1 MKGSS
6 GFSKQPMGRPP
17 VLQVGTMHAEKVRK
31 ELRYVHPTELSIE
44 ALAHLRGVL
53 VRSTPS
59 SGARASLVRLG
70 ERGIIGVTEG
80 LSDGARRWAIAHEL
94 GHFEAHPHVSYLGL
108 CTGEDLRADYRS
120 SGREP
125 EANAF
130 AAELLLPKDLL
141 LPLCDVKEVRW
152 EPVESIAKAFLV
164 SLTAAAF
171 RFVQLTDERAIVV
184 CCEHGAVK
192 WSAGNRSF
200 GPRPP
205 RGMKLDGWSLAY
217 DFFAKN
223 DERRRRETVSA
234 SAWVP
239 GLSDDL
245 ELVEHVIPM
254 PMLGQTLSLLW
265 FRP

>member
-1 MKGSS
+1 M
-6 GFSKQPMGRPP
+6 
-17 VLQVGTMHAEKVRK
+17 LQLGTVQAERVRM
-31 ELRYVHPTELSIE
+31 ELGYVHPTELSIE

-53 VRSTPS
+53 VRSDPS
-59 SGARASLVRLG
+59 RGARASLARIG
-70 ERGIIGVTEG
+70 ARGIIGVSEC
-80 LSDGARRWAIAHEL
+80 LSLGARRWAVAHEL
-94 GHFEAHPHVSYLGL
+94 GHFETHPDVSYLGL
-108 CTGEDLRADYRS
+108 CTGEDLRSDYLS

-141 LPLCDVKEVRW
+141 RPLCDVKEVRW
-152 EPVESIAKAFLV
+152 EPVEAIAEVFRV

-171 RFVQLTDERAIVV
+171 RFVHLTDERAIVV
-184 CCEHGAVK
+184 CCERGEVK

-217 DFFAKN
+217 DFFAKK

-239 GLSDDL
+239 SASDDL
-245 ELVEHVIPM
+245 ELVEHVLPM
-254 PMLGQTLSLLW
+254 PGLGQTLSLLW